1 MFRPRI
7 QAPSPDRLRA
17 AMSSSMPVSPSSF
30 PCIRCQVRVWKNQ
43 SNNSGPPTPS
53 GFCKSWFGPAPYP
66 SIEIEK
72 LPTRSFD
79 TVFLSGF
86 RHFRDDSLLPQ
97 VCLLDLRV
105 RGDFFGRAFEGHA
118 ARLQYVRA
126 VRVLQRGVRVLLDQQ
141 HRRAFTMDGVDR
153 LEDRVHQDRREAERR
168 LV

>member
-1 MFRPRI
+1 
-7 QAPSPDRLRA
+7 
-17 AMSSSMPVSPSSF
+17 
-30 PCIRCQVRVWKNQ
+30 
-43 SNNSGPPTPS
+43 NNSGPPTPS

-105 RGDFFGRAFEGHA
+105 RGDFFGSAFERDA
-118 ARLQYVRA
+118 AGLQHVSP

-141 HRRAFTMDGVDR
+141 DRGAFAMDRLDR
-153 LEDRVHQDRREAERR
+153 LEDGVHQDRREAERR